1 MISPKPRIDSVG
13 NITPRKATKV
23 ERLTQICG
31 TDSRTA
37 TAHPSTPTP
46 TAPPDWVDYEQAEK
60 AIFAAFNGP
69 DGYARVLAA
78 DYGRNFGP
86 DVVAPEI
93 VADLGREFF
102 SKVSALAVEQGTRRV
117 FGDDHLQSK
126 CQQWAEMWCQIA
138 HQYQQNKSDKAAAIK
153 KNQTDRLVYTLNK
166 FGGWIGFSLGNA
178 KSAIKQAKAAD
189 DRARQARML
198 RTAGKKLQEIAEVL
212 GVDIRTV
219 SRYMVRKIGALV
231 AEVEKR
237 LTKWTSSKGW
247 SCTDPENFDPGNRTA
262 FAGCPTGPKATTKP
276 RAPDEIAADPGRKE
290 DRRRRGDLHRP
301 TAAPEP
307 SSADLAAAQRLSAAK
322 G

>member
-1 MISPKPRIDSVG
+1 MNGPPLHIP
-13 NITPRKATKV
+13 A
-23 ERLTQICG
+23 L
-31 TDSRTA
+31 
-37 TAHPSTPTP
+37 PTP
-46 TAPPDWVDYEQAEK
+46 TAPPDWVDYEHAEK

-93 VADLGREFF
+93 VADLGLEFY
-102 SKVSALAVEQGTRRV
+102 SKVSTLAVEQGTRHV

-126 CQQWAEMWCQIA
+126 CQQWAEIWCLIA
-138 HQYQQNKSDKAAAIK
+138 HQYQQYKRDKAAAIK
-153 KNQTDRLVYTLNK
+153 RNRTDRLAYTLHK
-166 FGGWIGFSLGNA
+166 FGGWVGFALGNA
-178 KSAIKQAKAAD
+178 KSAIKQAQAAD

-198 RTAGKKLQEIAEVL
+198 RRAGKKLQEIAEVL

-276 RAPDEIAADPGRKE
+276 RAPDEIAADPAKIDAVAGICTVLR
-290 DRRRRGDLHRP
+290 
-301 TAAPEP
+301 
-307 SSADLAAAQRLSAAK
+307 QRLSQVLLT
-322 G
+322 